1 MKLKNLSYLAGA
13 VLGTASLQAQ
23 IEIKIT
29 GSTAF
34 RSQTYDSIVALY
46 GGGLTTKQPSNATS
60 ASGKVTFVG
69 TISGLYGSQTV
80 TIKTSYSGSVEGIV
94 NLLNA
99 PNPPGV
105 TQPTF
110 LNADGTTDSASAAD
124 FALSDVYQDTTDY
137 NSGSGYATLDDYQV
151 GVVPFAWTKNIT
163 APAGVNNITAQQI
176 NALLGSGTL
185 PLSFFT
191 GNAADTAT
199 VYVAGRNKLSGTRL
213 TAYADSGFGATADS
227 SLYKLSGTTPVVDSV
242 GFSSGGSTGLQGL
255 LNTAGAPAF
264 VGYLGISDSNGVNG
278 GANRISYNG
287 VAFSL
292 PAVRNGTYSFWS
304 YEHVFVRPGTS
315 STKQALILGT
325 SSPEDPLNS
334 NGLVKSIDTLLGS
347 SSTAVQ
353 LSTMNVLRN
362 ADGGAITA
370 K

>member
-1 MKLKNLSYLAGA
+1 MKLKNLSYLVGA

-60 ASGKVTFVG
+60 SSGKVTFVG
-69 TISGLYGSQTV
+69 TISSLYGSQTV
-80 TIKTSYSGSVEGIV
+80 TIKTAYSGSVEGMV

-99 PNPPGV
+99 PNPPGIA
-105 TQPTF
+105 QPTF
-110 LNADGTTDSASAAD
+110 LNADGTTDSATAAD

-151 GVVPFAWTKNIT
+151 GVVPFAWTKGVT
-163 APAGVNNITAQQI
+163 APAGVSNITTQQI
-176 NALLGSGTL
+176 QALLGSGTL

-191 GNAADTAT
+191 GNVSDTAT
-199 VYVAGRNKLSGTRL
+199 VYVAARNKLSGTRL
-213 TAYADSGFGATADS
+213 AVYADSGFGATADS
-227 SLYKLSGTTPVVDSV
+227 SQYKLSGTTAVIDSV
-242 GFSSGGSTGLQGL
+242 GFSSGGASGVQGV
-255 LNTAGAPAF
+255 LNTVGAPAF
-264 VGYLGISDSNGVNG
+264 LGYLGIADSNGVNS
-278 GANRISYNG
+278 GANRINYNG

-292 PAVRNGTYSFWS
+292 NTVRNGTYSLWS
-304 YEHVFVRPGTS
+304 YEHVYVRPGTS
-315 STKQALILGT
+315 STKQTLVLG
-325 SSPEDPLNS
+325 SSNPTDPLNS
-334 NGLVKSIDTLLGS
+334 NGLVNSIDTLLGAS
-347 SSTAVQ
+347 TTAVQ

-362 ADGGAITA
+362 ADGGPITA